1 MTEPLNDFDAI
12 KLAAQV
18 TKALNVIHRVTYALI
33 SSELRVLYAS
43 PNFSTV
49 LSQPT
54 INILG
59 SPIDEL
65 IWELVGAES
74 NLKAVLDGTQPF
86 FIFERINRE
95 MADGRLIYLNLNIT
109 LIDDPEMD
117 TGLLITIEDITEQA
131 QMEQHLTQHRNE
143 LLLVKKQLSEA
154 NAELQH
160 LNKFKS
166 LFLSMAAHDLRT
178 PLTFIHSYSELIMHL
193 IPSDSPPQI
202 EEFAEIIHRQSIRMD
217 WLINDFLDLDSI
229 EQGKLALKP
238 EEKELNKIVDQAV
251 SLLTN
256 LAEKRKQNLSLHVWP
271 DNIVFT
277 FDDNRL
283 QQILFNLINNAIKY
297 TPQEGKIVV
306 STRVEE
312 ETAVIQ
318 VTDSGQGMNEKQQAA
333 AFNLYYRTEDADDY
347 DTTGRGLGLYIV
359 RMLTEA
365 HGGHVDLSSKPDQG
379 STFRV
384 YLPMN

>member
-1 MTEPLNDFDAI
+1 
-12 KLAAQV
+12 
-18 TKALNVIHRVTYALI
+18 
-33 SSELRVLYAS
+33 
-43 PNFSTV
+43 
-49 LSQPT
+49 
-54 INILG
+54 
-59 SPIDEL
+59 
-65 IWELVGAES
+65 
-74 NLKAVLDGTQPF
+74 
-86 FIFERINRE
+86 
-95 MADGRLIYLNLNIT
+95 
-109 LIDDPEMD
+109 
-117 TGLLITIEDITEQA
+117 
-131 QMEQHLTQHRNE
+131 
-143 LLLVKKQLSEA
+143 
-154 NAELQH
+154 
-160 LNKFKS
+160 
-166 LFLSMAAHDLRT
+166 
-178 PLTFIHSYSELIMHL
+178 
-193 IPSDSPPQI
+193 
-202 EEFAEIIHRQSIRMD
+202 
-217 WLINDFLDLDSI
+217 
-229 EQGKLALKP
+229 
-238 EEKELNKIVDQAV
+238 
-251 SLLTN
+251 
-256 LAEKRKQNLSLHVWP
+256 
-271 DNIVFT
+271 VFT